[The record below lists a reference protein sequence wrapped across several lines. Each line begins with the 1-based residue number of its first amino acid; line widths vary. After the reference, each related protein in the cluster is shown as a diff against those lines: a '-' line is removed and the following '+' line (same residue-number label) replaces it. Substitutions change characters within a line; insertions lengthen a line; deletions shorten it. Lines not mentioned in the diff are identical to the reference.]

1 MMLATAWMLKWLGER
16 GGSRRYVEAGE
27 AIEKAIENVLSEGKV
42 LTPDLGGTAK
52 TIEFTEAVALR
63 L

>member
-1 MMLATAWMLKWLGER
+1 
-16 GGSRRYVEAGE
+16 VEAGE